1 MTYSTFSNYL
11 SNNKTKKNETHT
23 HTRIGDKKQ
32 IYGGSFNI
40 KNQDEFYD
48 NYYNQVFEN
57 GKKEYLTEKQLPN
70 GQILVDLDF
79 RYTNEIKERQ
89 HDNEHYESI
98 IDLYVDKLKEIYNIP
113 YNKKFPVFV
122 LQKPNVNCLEDK
134 TKDGIHIIFGISST
148 ADEQLYLRKKVI
160 EDINNVLNDLP
171 LQNNYEDVFDIGI
184 TKKTTNWQMFGSQ
197 KPHNEKYNLVAHYDL
212 FINDD
217 DLLEREYTD
226 VCDLDIRELLP
237 IISARNTNTVKFDLK
252 IEIPKQIKIKK
263 PKNRI
268 VKKSKKTINLN
279 EEIKSQKEL
288 DESIDGLLLLAK
300 EKDYINI
307 QEAYDYTMALS
318 NKFYEPYDKWIDI
331 GWTLHSINS
340 DLLFPLWIKFSAQS
354 KEFSFDKVAE
364 YYEMWEK
371 MENKGKTI
379 GTIIYYLKD
388 DNYKKYKEVKQ
399 KQMSYYINEACKSET
414 EYDIAICLYYLMFE
428 KFIYSEGDEYI
439 YYWTGTYWQKSDKK
453 DKCYIVS
460 NLISNR
466 LFNMF
471 CLKEANLLIRM
482 TKIIDETKREKMQ
495 KYISKVTEI
504 KLKLKKTS
512 WKKNIETE
520 FINIIKNECR
530 VKQEDMN
537 KELGGLVFQNGVV
550 DFSDGIKF
558 GKGAH
563 TKKNYN
569 TFCLPYDYIPYNKEN
584 PKHKKQS
591 EVLKTFM
598 KQIFVNNLSRK
609 YMWELM
615 ASSIVG
621 KHKQKFIILKGTG
634 GNGKGVLMNLWKAVL
649 GDYYYKAPSA
659 ILVDHNVDSRG
670 PDPNLAGMAYKR
682 LVMYSELPKRK
693 KFNCSKIKLL
703 TGDKNITARKCRQDN
718 NFVIQYGLHICDCN
732 FFPFMDEEDTQ
743 GNAIRRRLR
752 VVLHESKFCDNP
764 RDDEKYMEFER
775 DDYVGSQEFADKYKA
790 IMMSMLIDVYKRT
803 KGEVKDCEPVMKWT
817 EDYYKKSSDVEEFF
831 DTLIREEPDKKEG
844 ERKTYWSTMI
854 SFKDLY
860 YLFRISPIYFA
871 LTTPEKKKY
880 NKAYL
885 KKICMDRF
893 EDRVLIGSKKKAF
906 QGKDLKPARKNC
918 EYHSKFSG
926 LVGYSV
932 RDDDND
938 DSSDGEDEFENEI
951 ISNNI

>member
-1 MTYSTFSNYL
+1 MVYSKFSHYL
-11 SNNKTKKNETHT
+11 SNNKTQSKKSHT
-23 HTRIGDKKQ
+23 HTRIGDKKK
-32 IYGGSFNI
+32 IYGGSFHI
-40 KNQDEFYD
+40 KNQEEFYD
-48 NYYNQVFEN
+48 NYYNHVFEN
-57 GKKEYLTEKQLPN
+57 NEKEYLTEKQLPN
-70 GQILVDLDF
+70 GQILIDLDF
-79 RYTNEIKERQ
+79 RYTNEIKTRQ
-89 HDNEHYESI
+89 HNDEHHECI
-98 IDLYVDKLKEIYNIP
+98 IDLYVDKLKEIYDIP
-113 YNKKFPVFV
+113 NNKKFPVFV
-122 LQKPNVNCLEDK
+122 LEKPNVNCLKDK
-134 TKDGIHIIFGISST
+134 TKDGIHIIIGISST
-148 ADEQLYLRKKVI
+148 AEQQLYLRKKVI
-160 EDINNVLNDLP
+160 ENVNNILSDLP
-171 LQNNYEDVFDIGI
+171 LQNSYEDVFDIGI
-184 TKKTTNWQMFGSQ
+184 TKKTTNWMLFGSQ
-197 KPHNEKYNLVAHYDL
+197 KPHNEKYKLVKYYDL

-217 DLLEREYTD
+217 DLLERH
-226 VCDLDIRELLP
+226 VNDLLNINVKEILP
-237 IISARNTNTVKFDLK
+237 IISARNTDIAKFDLK

-263 PKNRI
+263 NKVVKNKI
-268 VKKSKKTINLN
+268 IKKKTINLN
-279 EEIKSQKEL
+279 QEIKSQKEL

-331 GWTLHSINS
+331 GWTLHSVNR

-354 KEFSFDKVAE
+354 DKFSFDKVAE

-482 TKIIDETKREKMQ
+482 TKIIDQKEREKMQ
-495 KYISKVTEI
+495 NYISKVTEM

-520 FINIIKNECR
+520 FINIIRNKDR
-530 VKQEDMN
+530 VKQENMN

-550 DFSDGIKF
+550 TFTDGIKF
-558 GKGAH
+558 GKGGH
-563 TKKNYN
+563 TKHNYN
-569 TFCLPYDYIPYNKEN
+569 TFCLPYDYIPYDKE
-584 PKHKKQS
+584 KHKEESQ
-591 EVLKTFM
+591 VLKTFM

-609 YMWELM
+609 FMWELM
-615 ASSIVG
+615 ACSIVG

-634 GNGKGVLMNLWKAVL
+634 GNGKGVLINLWKAVL
-649 GDYYYKAPSA
+649 GDYYYKAPA
-659 ILVDHNVDSRG
+659 EILVDHKVDSRG
-670 PDPNLAGMAYKR
+670 PNSNLANMAYKR

-703 TGDKNITARKCRQDN
+703 TGDKNISARKCNQDN

-743 GNAIRRRLR
+743 GNAIRRRNR

-764 RDDEKYMEFER
+764 SDDESKMEFQR
-775 DDYVGSQEFADKYKA
+775 DDYMGSQEFADKYKA
-790 IMMSMLIDVYKRT
+790 IMMSMLIEVYKRT
-803 KGEVKDCEPVMKWT
+803 KGEVKDVEPVMKWT

-831 DTLIREEPDKKEG
+831 KSIIKEKVNNDFG
-844 ERKTYWSTMI
+844 YRKMV

-860 YLFRISPIYFA
+860 SAFRDSAVYTT
-871 LTTPEKKKY
+871 LTKYDKKKY
-880 NKAYL
+880 NKTYL
-885 KKICMDRF
+885 TKVCKDRY
-893 EDRVLIGSKKKAF
+893 
-906 QGKDLKPARKNC
+906 KDSILLRSRANQFNNKSIIEARRLC
-918 EYHSKFSG
+918 GYSSKFNG
-926 LVGYSV
+926 LVGYYV
-932 RDDDND
+932 YNEEEDDD
-938 DSSDGEDEFENEI
+938 SEGEEQVY
-951 ISNNI
+951 NNI

>member
-1 MTYSTFSNYL
+1 
-11 SNNKTKKNETHT
+11 
-23 HTRIGDKKQ
+23 
-32 IYGGSFNI
+32 
-40 KNQDEFYD
+40 
-48 NYYNQVFEN
+48 
-57 GKKEYLTEKQLPN
+57 
-70 GQILVDLDF
+70 LDF

-98 IDLYVDKLKEIYNIP
+98 IDLYVDKLKEIYDIP

-122 LQKPNVNCLEDK
+122 LEKPNVNCLEDK

-148 ADEQLYLRKKVI
+148 ANEQLYLRKKVI

-237 IISARNTNTVKFDLK
+237 IISARNTDTVKFDLK

-279 EEIKSQKEL
+279 QEIKSQKEL

-428 KFIYSEGDEYI
+428 KFIYSEGEDYI

-460 NLISNR
+460 KLISNR

-471 CLKEANLLIRM
+471 CLKEANLLIRI

-558 GKGAH
+558 GKGGH
-563 TKKNYN
+563 TKHNYN
-569 TFCLPYDYIPYNKEN
+569 TFCLPYDYIPYDKE
-584 PKHKKQS
+584 KHKEQS
-591 EVLKTFM
+591 QVLKTFM
-598 KQIFVNNLSRK
+598 KQIFVNNESRNF
-609 YMWELM
+609 MWELM

-634 GNGKGVLMNLWKAVL
+634 GNGKGVLINLWKAVL
-649 GDYYYKAPSA
+649 GDYYYKAPSS
-659 ILVDHNVDSRG
+659 ILVDHKVDSRG

-703 TGDKNITARKCRQDN
+703 TGDKNITARKCNQDN
-718 NFVIQYGLHICDCN
+718 NFVIQYGLHLCDCN

-764 RDDEKYMEFER
+764 RDDEKYMEFQR
-775 DDYVGSQEFADKYKA
+775 DDYMGSQEFADKYKA
-790 IMMSMLIDVYKRT
+790 IMMSMLIGVYKRT

-831 DTLIREEPDKKEG
+831 KSIIKEKVDNTFG
-844 ERKTYWSTMI
+844 YRKMV

-860 YLFRISPIYFA
+860 SAFRDSPIYST
-871 LTTPEKKKY
+871 LTKYDKKKY
-880 NKAYL
+880 NKTYL
-885 KKICMDRF
+885 TKVCKDRYK
-893 EDRVLIGSKKKAF
+893 DSILSRSKENQFNNKSIIE
-906 QGKDLKPARKNC
+906 ARRLCGYSN
-918 EYHSKFSG
+918 KFNG
-926 LVGYSV
+926 LVGYYV
-932 RDDDND
+932 YNEEEDDDLE
-938 DSSDGEDEFENEI
+938 GEEQVY
-951 ISNNI
+951 NNI

>member
-98 IDLYVDKLKEIYNIP
+98 IDLYVDKLKEMYDIP

-197 KPHNEKYNLVAHYDL
+197 KPHNEKYELVAHYDL

-226 VCDLDIRELLP
+226 VCDLDIKKLLP
-237 IISARNTNTVKFDLK
+237 TISARNTDTVKFDLK

-279 EEIKSQKEL
+279 QEIKSQKEL

-331 GWTLHSINS
+331 GWTLRCIS
-340 DLLFPLWIKFSAQS
+340 DILFPLWIKFSSQS

-364 YYEMWEK
+364 FYELWEH
-371 MENKGKTI
+371 MEDKGKTV
-379 GTIIYYLKD
+379 GTLIYYLKD
-388 DNYKKYKEVKQ
+388 DNYTKYKEIKK
-399 KQMSYYINEACKSET
+399 KQMSYYINEACKTET
-414 EYDIAICLYYLMFE
+414 EYDLAICLYHATYE
-428 KFIYSEGDEYI
+428 DFIYSEGDGFLHH
-439 YYWTGTYWQKSDKK
+439 WNGTHWDKSKEK
-453 DKCYIVS
+453 HKCCIIS
-460 NLISNR
+460 HLISNR
-466 LFNMF
+466 LYGFF
-471 CLKEANLLIRM
+471 CMTEAHLLQRMIKIVDEKE
-482 TKIIDETKREKMQ
+482 REKMQ
-495 KYISKVTEI
+495 NYIQKVSETRI
-504 KLKLKKTS
+504 KLRKTN

-520 FINIIKNECR
+520 FRAIIQQKHSI
-530 VKQEDMN
+530 KQEDMN
-537 KELGGLVFQNGVV
+537 KEMGGLVFQNGVIT
-550 DFSDGIKF
+550 FTDGIKF
-558 GKGAH
+558 GKGGH
-563 TKKNYN
+563 TKHNYN
-569 TFCLPYDYIPYNKEN
+569 TFCLPYDYIPYDKE
-584 PKHKKQS
+584 KHKEQS
-591 EVLKTFM
+591 QVLKTFM
-598 KQIFVNNLSRK
+598 KQIFVNNESRK
-609 YMWELM
+609 FMWELM

-634 GNGKGVLMNLWKAVL
+634 GNGKGVLMNLWSAVL
-649 GDYYYKAPSA
+649 GDYYYKAKA
-659 ILVDHNVDSRG
+659 DVLVDHSVDVRGSNVE
-670 PDPNLAGMAYKR
+670 LAGMSFKR
-682 LVMYSELPKRK
+682 LVMYNELPKRK
-693 KFNCSKIKLL
+693 KFNCAKIKLL
-703 TGDKNITARKCRQDN
+703 TGDKYIKARFNHSN
-718 NFVIQYGLHICDCN
+718 NSKVIQYGLHICDCN

-743 GNAIRRRLR
+743 GNAMRRRMR
-752 VVLHESKFCDNP
+752 VVLTESKFCDNP
-764 RDDEKYMEFER
+764 SDDEEKMEFKR
-775 DDYVGSQEFADKYKA
+775 DDYMGSQEFADKYKA
-790 IMMSMLIDVYKRT
+790 IMMSMLIETVKRT
-803 KGEVKDCEPVMKWT
+803 HWEVKDCEQVMKWT
-817 EDYYKKSSDVEEFF
+817 EDYYKKSSDIEEFF
-831 DTLIREEPDKKEG
+831 DTLVRQEPEKDIDF
-844 ERKTYWSTMI
+844 WFDMI

-860 YLFRISPIYFA
+860 STFRYSPIYA
-871 LTTPEKKKY
+871 TLNTYEKKKY

-893 EDRVLIGSKKKAF
+893 SDRVLLGS
-906 QGKDLKPARKNC
+906 RKNKFKNKC
-918 EYHSKFSG
+918 LETARLNRKYKGKFSG
-926 LVGYSV
+926 LVGYSFN
-932 RDDDND
+932 DEDND
-938 DSSDGEDEFENEI
+938 ESSDEEEEY